1 MKKREAILFLFT
13 LSTFNTLQQ
22 TAIQMPAI
30 LYPHQSHPH
39 IEPVSPV
46 PAVTEEKGRSN
57 AEMLREF
64 RGQKGNFALYL
75 ESWLKL
81 NSDSGIF
88 YLNESLLIRDTL
100 YLMQGISGKY
110 VKFSSSTEDDKRLV
124 FPSDLVRS

>member
-13 LSTFNTLQQ
+13 LSTFNTHQQ
-22 TAIQMPAI
+22 SAIQIPAI

-39 IEPVSPV
+39 IEPASAV

-64 RGQKGNFALYL
+64 RGQKGELLSTYHL
-75 ESWLKL
+75 GLKL
-81 NSDSGIF
+81 NRDSGVF

-110 VKFSSSTEDDKRLV
+110 VKFSSS
-124 FPSDLVRS
+124 